1 MTVEQQIKKAFR
13 NSRNKY
19 TITQKILAGLIILGA
34 FLLFIALAIIEFV
47 WKNLFKVL
55 AIAGIVF
62 FIIYYF
68 NL

>member
-1 MTVEQQIKKAFR
+1 MTVEQQIRKALKK
-13 NSRNKY
+13 SKNKY

-34 FLLFIALAIIEFV
+34 FLLFIPLAIIEFV

-55 AIAGIVF
+55 AIAGIIC